1 MPYINVMPEG
11 KRFEFASGKNLM
23 EIMLD
28 AGLFIDNACGGKGL
42 CGKCRVRITEGNA
55 GEPGDTELG
64 ILKEAELAQ
73 GVRLACLVYPES
85 DISIELLQQEKKHDV
100 LASGYLPDFEFDVD
114 IVKVP
119 VTIHKPTLSDQT
131 PFENQILDQIRAS
144 KALNSDSEASGAS
157 AAFEGADAG
166 CDPVCPSG
174 ATGEAG
180 IDYDALCGHEMMP
193 GEYTAVIHNGKV
205 IALEPGDTTG
215 SLYGVAI
222 DIGTTT
228 VVCSLIDMKTG
239 EELGHASEVNAQKFF
254 GLDVLTRITYEIEN
268 PEDGREKLQKAIVGS
283 INKMVKSICDRH
295 GICQDRIYEVAV
307 GANCTMMHM
316 LMGVDARPIGKAP
329 FAPVFARAKDVKAAD
344 IGIRAA
350 SGARLYC
357 LPSVSAYIGADIVAG
372 AYVCDLKH
380 RQGNVMFIDIGTN
393 GEIVLASSGHLM
405 SCSCAAGPALE
416 GMNISSGMR
425 AAEGAIEDIRISENG
440 IELKVIGDCEPAGIC
455 GSGILTVTKE
465 LLRTGMVRK
474 TGAFVKAGKFGEDDY
489 RSKHIRVDE
498 EGKRSFIMVPGR
510 TDPDAAQDGTPG
522 ENAESGTNACDATAP
537 LYITQS
543 DIRQVQLAKGAIL
556 SGFMALM
563 KRAGISMEDLDR
575 VLIAGQFGA
584 HLPADSITGT
594 GILPFEVED
603 RIEYVGN
610 TSKTGA
616 YMALM
621 SAKVKRGMEELAHE
635 MDYLELGATDN
646 YERLLSECLIF
657 PDFK

>member
-1 MPYINVMPEG
+1 MPILKVMPEE
-11 KRFEFASGKNLM
+11 KQFDFASGKNLM

-42 CGKCRVRITEGNA
+42 CGKCRVKVCEGSVSEA
-55 GEPGDTELG
+55 GETERG
-64 ILKEAELAQ
+64 ILKAEELEQ
-73 GVRLACLVYPES
+73 GVRLACLARPEG
-85 DISIELLQQEKKHDV
+85 DITIELLQKEKKHDV
-100 LASGYLPDFEFDVD
+100 LASGYMPDFEFEQD

-119 VTIHKPTLSDQT
+119 VTIHKPTLADQT
-131 PFENQILDQIRAS
+131 PFENQIIEQV
-144 KALNSDSEASGAS
+144 
-157 AAFEGADAG
+157 GADAVVG
-166 CDPVCPSG
+166 HDG
-174 ATGEAG
+174 ATGYLG
-180 IDYDALCGHEMMP
+180 FDYTALSESPMLP

-205 IALEPGDTTG
+205 IALEPGDTTD
-215 SLYGVAI
+215 SVYGVAI

-239 EELGHASEVNAQKFF
+239 EELGHASEINAQKFF

-283 INKMVKSICDRH
+283 INKMVKSVCDRN
-295 GICQDRIYEVAV
+295 GLAQDQIYEISV

-329 FAPVFARAKDVKAAD
+329 FAPVFARAKDVKASD
-344 IGIRAA
+344 IGLKAA
-350 SGARLYC
+350 PGARLYC

-372 AYVCDLKH
+372 AYVCDLRH
-380 RQGNVMFIDIGTN
+380 RKGNVMFIDIGTN
-393 GEIVLASSGHLM
+393 GEIVLAANGHLM

-425 AAEGAIEDIRISENG
+425 AAEGAIEDIHINEDG
-440 IELKVIGDCEPAGIC
+440 IDLKVIGDCEPAGIC

-465 LLRTGMVRK
+465 LLRTGIVRK
-474 TGAFVKAGKFGEDDY
+474 TGAFVKAGKFDADDY
-489 RSKHIRVDE
+489 RSKYIAVDE
-498 EGKRSFIMVPGR
+498 EGKRSFIMTEGG
-510 TDPDAAQDGTPG
+510 DGT
-522 ENAESGTNACDATAP
+522 EP
-537 LYITQS
+537 LYITQG

-556 SGFMALM
+556 SGFMALL
-563 KRAGISMEDLDR
+563 KKAGIGMADLDK

-584 HLPADSITGT
+584 HLPAESITGT

-621 SAKVKRGMEELAHE
+621 SGTVKRQMEELAHD

-657 PDFK
+657 PSFK

>member
-1 MPYINVMPEG
+1 MPNLKVMPEEKLYG
-11 KRFEFASGKNLM
+11 FASGKNLM

-42 CGKCRVRITEGNA
+42 CGKCRVKITEGDA
-55 GEPGDTELG
+55 GEAGETERG
-64 ILKEAELAQ
+64 ILKAEELEQ
-73 GVRLACLVYPES
+73 GVRLACLTYPVS
-85 DISIELLQQEKKHDV
+85 DITIELLQKEKKHDV
-100 LASGYLPDFEFDVD
+100 LASGYMPDFEFEPD
-114 IVKVP
+114 IIKVP
-119 VTIHKPTLSDQT
+119 ITIHKPTLADQT
-131 PFENQILDQIRAS
+131 PFENQIIEQVGAE
-144 KALNSDSEASGAS
+144 ALVGHD
-157 AAFEGADAG
+157 
-166 CDPVCPSG
+166 G
-174 ATGEAG
+174 ATGYLG
-180 IDYDALCGHEMMP
+180 FDYTALREHSMLP
-193 GEYTAVIHNGKV
+193 GDYTAVIHNGKV
-205 IALEPGDTTG
+205 IALEPGDTSE

-228 VVCSLIDMKTG
+228 VVCSLVDMLTG
-239 EELGHASEVNAQKFF
+239 EELGHASEINAQKFF

-268 PEDGREKLQKAIVGS
+268 PDDGREKLQKAIVGS

-295 GICQDRIYEVAV
+295 GLTQDQIYQVTV

-329 FAPVFARAKDVKAAD
+329 FAPVFARAKDVKASD
-344 IGIRAA
+344 IGLKAA
-350 SGARLYC
+350 PGARLYC

-380 RQGNVMFIDIGTN
+380 QKGNVMFIDIGTN
-393 GEIVLASSGHLM
+393 GEIVLAADGKLM

-425 AAEGAIEDIRISENG
+425 AAEGAIEDIHINEDG
-440 IELKVIGDCEPAGIC
+440 LDLKIIGDCEPAGIC

-465 LLRTGMVRK
+465 LLRTGIVRK
-474 TGAFVKAGKFGEDDY
+474 TGAFVKADKFDENDY
-489 RSKHIRVDE
+489 RSKYIVVDE
-498 EGKRSFIMVPGR
+498 DGKRSFRMTEG
-510 TDPDAAQDGTPG
+510 GNG
-522 ENAESGTNACDATAP
+522 SEP
-537 LYITQS
+537 LYITQG
-543 DIRQVQLAKGAIL
+543 DVRQVQLAKGAIL

-563 KRAGISMEDLDR
+563 KKAGIGMADLDR

-584 HLPADSITGT
+584 HLPAESITGT

-621 SAKVKRGMEELAHE
+621 SGKVKRQMEELAHD

-657 PDFK
+657 PVFK

>member
-1 MPYINVMPEG
+1 MPILNVMPEG
-11 KRFEFASGKNLM
+11 KQYDFASGKNLM

-42 CGKCRVRITEGNA
+42 CGKCRVRITEGDA
-55 GEPGDTELG
+55 GEAGETERG
-64 ILKEAELAQ
+64 ILKAEEIEQ
-73 GVRLACLVYPES
+73 GVRLACLAYPAS
-85 DISIELLQQEKKHDV
+85 DITIELLQKEKKHDV
-100 LASGYLPDFEFDVD
+100 LASGYMPDFSFEPD

-119 VTIHKPTLSDQT
+119 VTIHKPTLADQT
-131 PFENQILDQIRAS
+131 PFENQIIEQVGAE
-144 KALNSDSEASGAS
+144 ALVGHD
-157 AAFEGADAG
+157 
-166 CDPVCPSG
+166 G
-174 ATGEAG
+174 ATGYLG
-180 IDYDALCGHEMMP
+180 FDYTALSESSMLP
-193 GEYTAVIHNGKV
+193 GEYTAVIHDGKV
-205 IALEPGDTTG
+205 IALEPGDTAG

-228 VVCSLIDMKTG
+228 VVCSLVDMLTG
-239 EELGHASEVNAQKFF
+239 EELGHASEINAQKFF

-295 GICQDRIYEVAV
+295 GLTQDQIYEVTV

-329 FAPVFARAKDVKAAD
+329 FAPVFARAKDVKASD
-344 IGIRAA
+344 IGLKAA
-350 SGARLYC
+350 PGARLYC

-380 RQGNVMFIDIGTN
+380 QKGNVMFIDIGTN
-393 GEIVLASSGHLM
+393 GEIVLAADGKLM

-425 AAEGAIEDIRISENG
+425 AAEGAIEDIHINEDG
-440 IELKVIGDCEPAGIC
+440 IDLKIIGDCEPAGIC

-465 LLRTGMVRK
+465 LLRTGIVRK
-474 TGAFVKAGKFGEDDY
+474 TGAFVKADKFSEDDY
-489 RSKHIRVDE
+489 RSKYIAVDE
-498 EGKRSFIMVPGR
+498 DGKRSFRMTEGGNG
-510 TDPDAAQDGTPG
+510 A
-522 ENAESGTNACDATAP
+522 NP
-537 LYITQS
+537 LYITQG
-543 DIRQVQLAKGAIL
+543 DVRQVQLAKGAIL

-563 KRAGISMEDLDR
+563 KKAGIGMADLDR

-584 HLPADSITGT
+584 HLPAESITGT
-594 GILPFEVED
+594 GILPFEVEE

-621 SAKVKRGMEELAHE
+621 SGSVKRQMEALAHE

-657 PDFK
+657 PVFK

>member
-1 MPYINVMPEG
+1 MPKLTVMPEG
-11 KRFEFASGKNLM
+11 KEYDFASGKNLM

-42 CGKCRVRITEGNA
+42 CGKCRVRITEGDA
-55 GEPGDTELG
+55 GEAGETERG
-64 ILKEAELAQ
+64 ILKAEELAQ
-73 GVRLACLVYPES
+73 GVRLACLAFPAG
-85 DISIELLQQEKKHDV
+85 DISIELLQKEKKHDV
-100 LASGYLPDFEFDVD
+100 LASGYMPDFEFETD
-114 IVKVP
+114 IRKLP
-119 VTIHKPTLSDQT
+119 VTIHKPTLEDQT
-131 PFENQILDQIRAS
+131 PFENQILEQT
-144 KALNSDSEASGAS
+144 GA
-157 AAFEGADAG
+157 EDIVGHD
-166 CDPVCPSG
+166 G
-174 ATGEAG
+174 ATGYIG
-180 IDYDALCGHEMMP
+180 FDYTALSEHEMLP
-193 GEYTAVIHNGKV
+193 GEYTAVLHDGKI
-205 IALEPGDTTG
+205 IALEQGDTTG

-228 VVCSLIDMKTG
+228 VVCSLVDMLTG
-239 EELGHASEVNAQKFF
+239 EELGHASEINAQKFF

-268 PEDGREKLQKAIVGS
+268 PEDGRGKLQKAIVGS
-283 INKMVKSICDRH
+283 INKMVKSICDEH
-295 GICQDRIYEVAV
+295 GLTQDQIYEVTV

-329 FAPVFARAKDVKAAD
+329 FAPVFARAKDVKASD
-344 IGIRAA
+344 IGLRAA
-350 SGARLYC
+350 PGARLYC

-372 AYVCDLKH
+372 AYVCDLRH
-380 RQGNVMFIDIGTN
+380 RKGNVMFIDIGTN
-393 GEIVLASSGHLM
+393 GEIVLAADGKLM

-425 AAEGAIEDIRISENG
+425 AAEGAIEDIHIGEDGLELG
-440 IELKVIGDCEPAGIC
+440 IIGGCEPSGIC

-465 LLRTGMVRK
+465 LLRTGIVRK
-474 TGAFVKAGKFGEDDY
+474 TGAFVKADKFDADDY
-489 RSKHIRVDE
+489 RSQYIEVDE
-498 EGKRSFIMVPGR
+498 EGKRSFRMTEG
-510 TDPDAAQDGTPG
+510 D
-522 ENAESGTNACDATAP
+522 EP
-537 LYITQS
+537 LYITQG
-543 DIRQVQLAKGAIL
+543 DVRQVQLAKGAIL

-563 KRAGISMEDLDR
+563 NKAGIGMEDLDR

-621 SAKVKRGMEELAHE
+621 SSNVKREMEELAHD
-635 MDYLELGATDN
+635 MDYLELGATEN

-657 PDFK
+657 PSFR

>member
-1 MPYINVMPEG
+1 MPILKVMPEG
-11 KRFEFASGKNLM
+11 KQFDFASGKNLM

-42 CGKCRVRITEGNA
+42 CGKCRVKITEGNVEEA
-55 GEPGDTELG
+55 GETERA
-64 ILKEAELAQ
+64 ILKAGELEQ
-73 GVRLACLVYPES
+73 GIRLACLAHPEG
-85 DISIELLQQEKKHDV
+85 DITIELLQKEKKHDV
-100 LASGYLPDFEFDVD
+100 LASGYMPDFEFEPD

-119 VTIHKPTLSDQT
+119 VTIHKPTLADQT
-131 PFENQILDQIRAS
+131 PFENQIIDQVGAE
-144 KALNSDSEASGAS
+144 ALVGHD
-157 AAFEGADAG
+157 
-166 CDPVCPSG
+166 G
-174 ATGEAG
+174 ATGYLG
-180 IDYDALCGHEMMP
+180 YDFTALREHSMLP
-193 GEYTAVIHNGKV
+193 GEYTAVLHNGKV
-205 IALEPGDTTG
+205 IALEPGDTTDA
-215 SLYGVAI
+215 LYGVAI

-228 VVCSLIDMKTG
+228 VVCSLVDMKTG
-239 EELGHASEVNAQKFF
+239 EELGHASEINAQKFF

-283 INKMVKSICDRH
+283 INKMVKSVCDKN
-295 GICQDRIYEVAV
+295 GVSQEQIYEVSV

-329 FAPVFARAKDVKAAD
+329 FAPVFARAKDVRAAD
-344 IGIRAA
+344 IGLKAA
-350 SGARLYC
+350 PGARLYC

-372 AYVCDLKH
+372 AYVCDLRH
-380 RQGNVMFIDIGTN
+380 RKGNVMFIDIGTN
-393 GEIVLASSGHLM
+393 GEIVLAANGHLM

-425 AAEGAIEDIRISENG
+425 AAEGAIEDIHINEDG

-465 LLRTGMVRK
+465 LLRTGIVRK
-474 TGAFVKAGKFGEDDY
+474 TGAFVKADKFSEDDY
-489 RSKHIRVDE
+489 RSKYISVDE
-498 EGKRSFIMVPGR
+498 DGKRSFRMTEGGE
-510 TDPDAAQDGTPG
+510 GT
-522 ENAESGTNACDATAP
+522 EP
-537 LYITQS
+537 LYITQG
-543 DIRQVQLAKGAIL
+543 DVRQVQLAKGAIL
-556 SGFMALM
+556 SGFMALLR
-563 KRAGISMEDLDR
+563 KAGIGMEDLDK

-621 SAKVKRGMEELAHE
+621 SGTVKRQMEALAHD

-657 PDFK
+657 PKF

>member
-1 MPYINVMPEG
+1 MPNLKVMPEEKLYG
-11 KRFEFASGKNLM
+11 FASGKNLM

-42 CGKCRVRITEGNA
+42 CGKCRVKITEGDA
-55 GEPGDTELG
+55 GEAGETERG
-64 ILKEAELAQ
+64 ILKAEELEQ
-73 GVRLACLVYPES
+73 GVRLACLTYPVS
-85 DISIELLQQEKKHDV
+85 DITIELLQKEKKHDV
-100 LASGYLPDFEFDVD
+100 LASGYMPDFEFEPDV
-114 IVKVP
+114 IKVP
-119 VTIHKPTLSDQT
+119 VTIHKPTLADQT
-131 PFENQILDQIRAS
+131 PFENQIIEQVGV
-144 KALNSDSEASGAS
+144 EAFVGH
-157 AAFEGADAG
+157 D
-166 CDPVCPSG
+166 G
-174 ATGEAG
+174 ATGYLG
-180 IDYDALCGHEMMP
+180 FDYTALCEHSMLP
-193 GEYTAVIHNGKV
+193 GDYTAVIHNGKV
-205 IALEPGDTTG
+205 IALEPGDTSE

-228 VVCSLIDMKTG
+228 VVCSLVDMLTG
-239 EELGHASEVNAQKFF
+239 EELGHASEINAQKFF

-268 PEDGREKLQKAIVGS
+268 PDDGREKLQKAIVGS

-295 GICQDRIYEVAV
+295 GLTQDQIYQVTV

-329 FAPVFARAKDVKAAD
+329 FAPVFARAKDVKASD
-344 IGIRAA
+344 IGLRAA
-350 SGARLYC
+350 PGARLYC

-380 RQGNVMFIDIGTN
+380 QKGNVMFIDIGTN
-393 GEIVLASSGHLM
+393 GEIVLAADGKLM

-425 AAEGAIEDIRISENG
+425 AAEGAIEDIHINEDG
-440 IELKVIGDCEPAGIC
+440 LDLKIIGDCEPAGIC

-465 LLRTGMVRK
+465 LLRTGIVRK
-474 TGAFVKAGKFGEDDY
+474 TGAFVKADKFDEDDY
-489 RSKHIRVDE
+489 RSKYIVVDE
-498 EGKRSFIMVPGR
+498 DGKRSFRM
-510 TDPDAAQDGTPG
+510 TDGGNGND
-522 ENAESGTNACDATAP
+522 P
-537 LYITQS
+537 LYITQG
-543 DIRQVQLAKGAIL
+543 DVRQVQLAKGAIL

-563 KRAGISMEDLDR
+563 KKAGIGMADLDR

-584 HLPADSITGT
+584 HLPAESITGT

-621 SAKVKRGMEELAHE
+621 SGKVKRQMEELAHD

-657 PDFK
+657 PVFK

>member
-1 MPYINVMPEG
+1 MPNLKVMPEEKLYG
-11 KRFEFASGKNLM
+11 FASGKNLM

-42 CGKCRVRITEGNA
+42 CGKCRVKITEGDA
-55 GEPGDTELG
+55 GEAGETERG
-64 ILKEAELAQ
+64 ILKTEELEQ
-73 GVRLACLVYPES
+73 GVRLACLAYPVS
-85 DISIELLQQEKKHDV
+85 DISIELLQKEKKHDV
-100 LASGYLPDFEFDVD
+100 LASGYMPDFEFEPD
-114 IVKVP
+114 IKKVP
-119 VTIHKPTLSDQT
+119 VTIHKPTLADQT
-131 PFENQILDQIRAS
+131 PFENQLIEQVGAE
-144 KALNSDSEASGAS
+144 ALVGHD
-157 AAFEGADAG
+157 
-166 CDPVCPSG
+166 G
-174 ATGEAG
+174 ATGYLG
-180 IDYDALCGHEMMP
+180 FD
-193 GEYTAVIHNGKV
+193 YTALREHSMLPGDYTALIHNGKV
-205 IALEPGDTTG
+205 IALEPGDTTDA
-215 SLYGVAI
+215 LYGVAI

-228 VVCSLIDMKTG
+228 VVCSLVDMHTG
-239 EELGHASEVNAQKFF
+239 EELGHASEINAQKFF

-283 INKMVKSICDRH
+283 INKMVKSICDKH
-295 GICQDRIYEVAV
+295 GLTQDQIYEVTV

-329 FAPVFARAKDVKAAD
+329 FAPVFARAKDVKASD
-344 IGIRAA
+344 IGLKAA
-350 SGARLYC
+350 PGARLYC

-372 AYVCDLKH
+372 AYVCDLRH
-380 RQGNVMFIDIGTN
+380 RKGNTMFIDIGTN
-393 GEIVLASSGHLM
+393 GEIVLAADGRLM

-425 AAEGAIEDIRISENG
+425 AAEGAIEDIHINEDG
-440 IELKVIGDCEPAGIC
+440 IDIKIIGDCEPAGIC

-465 LLRTGMVRK
+465 LLRTGIVRK
-474 TGAFVKAGKFGEDDY
+474 TGAFVKADKFDADDY
-489 RSKHIRVDE
+489 RSKYIAVDE
-498 EGKRSFIMVPGR
+498 DGKRSFRMTEGG
-510 TDPDAAQDGTPG
+510 DGT
-522 ENAESGTNACDATAP
+522 EP
-537 LYITQS
+537 LYITQG

-556 SGFMALM
+556 SGFMALI
-563 KRAGISMEDLDR
+563 KKAGIGMEDLDR

-584 HLPADSITGT
+584 HLPAESITGT

-621 SAKVKRGMEELAHE
+621 SGKVKRGMEELAHE

-657 PDFK
+657 PTF

>member
-1 MPYINVMPEG
+1 MPEG
-11 KRFEFASGKNLM
+11 KTYEFASGKNLM

-28 AGLFIDNACGGKGL
+28 AGLFLDNACGGKGL
-42 CGKCRVRITEGNA
+42 CGKCRVKVTGGDAGGVTE
-55 GEPGDTELG
+55 TEKG
-64 ILKEAELAQ
+64 ILKEEETSQ
-73 GVRLACLVYPES
+73 GIRLACLVVPS
-85 DISIELLQQEKKHDV
+85 GDISIEPLQHEKKHEV
-100 LASGYLPDFEFDVD
+100 LASGYMPDFEFDTD
-114 IVKVP
+114 ISKQR
-119 VTIHKPTLSDQT
+119 VTIRKPTLEDQT
-131 PFENQILDQIRAS
+131 PFEDQIL
-144 KALNSDSEASGAS
+144 EETGAS
-157 AAFEGADAG
+157 LLEY
-166 CDPVCPSG
+166 
-174 ATGEAG
+174 EAVSE
-180 IDYDALCGHEMMP
+180 HSMMP
-193 GEYTAVIHNGKV
+193 GEYTAVMHAGRV
-205 IALEPGDTTG
+205 IALEPGDTTD

-228 VVCSLIDMKTG
+228 VVCSLIDMLTG

-283 INKMVKSICDRH
+283 INKMVRSVCESN
-295 GICQDRIYEVAV
+295 GITQDQIYEFSV

-329 FAPVFARAKDVKAAD
+329 FAPVFARARDVDAKDIGLKAA
-344 IGIRAA
+344 A
-350 SGARLYC
+350 GARLYC

-380 RQGNVMFIDIGTN
+380 RKGNVMFIDIGTN
-393 GEIVLASSGHLM
+393 GEIVLASNGRLL

-425 AAEGAIEDIRISENG
+425 AAEGAIEDIRINEDG
-440 IELKVIGDCEPAGIC
+440 LELAVIGGAEPAGIC

-465 LLRTGMVRK
+465 LLRTGIVRK
-474 TGAFVKAGKFGEDDY
+474 TGAFVKAGKFSEDDY
-489 RSKHIRVDE
+489 RSKYIKVDE
-498 EGKRSFIMVPGR
+498 EGKRSFRMTEGSA
-510 TDPDAAQDGTPG
+510 DA
-522 ENAESGTNACDATAP
+522 EP
-537 LYITQS
+537 LYITQG

-563 KRAGISMEDLDR
+563 NKAGIGMEDLDR

-621 SAKVKRGMEELAHE
+621 SGEVKRGMEELAHE
-635 MDYLELGATDN
+635 MDYLELGATEN

-657 PDFK
+657 PTFR

>member
-1 MPYINVMPEG
+1 MPNLKVMPEEKLYG
-11 KRFEFASGKNLM
+11 FASGKNLM

-42 CGKCRVRITEGNA
+42 CGKCRVKITEGDA
-55 GEPGDTELG
+55 GEAGETERG
-64 ILKEAELAQ
+64 ILKAEELEQ
-73 GVRLACLVYPES
+73 GVRLACLTYPVS
-85 DISIELLQQEKKHDV
+85 DITIELLQKEKKHDV
-100 LASGYLPDFEFDVD
+100 LASGYMPDFEFEPD
-114 IVKVP
+114 IIKVP
-119 VTIHKPTLSDQT
+119 ITIHKPTLADQT
-131 PFENQILDQIRAS
+131 PFENQIIEQVGAE
-144 KALNSDSEASGAS
+144 ALVGHD
-157 AAFEGADAG
+157 
-166 CDPVCPSG
+166 G
-174 ATGEAG
+174 ATGYLG
-180 IDYDALCGHEMMP
+180 FDYTALREHSMLP
-193 GEYTAVIHNGKV
+193 GDYTAVIHNGKV
-205 IALEPGDTTG
+205 IALEPGDTSE

-228 VVCSLIDMKTG
+228 VVCSLVDMLTG
-239 EELGHASEVNAQKFF
+239 EELGHASEINAQKFF

-268 PEDGREKLQKAIVGS
+268 PDDGREKLQKAIVGS

-295 GICQDRIYEVAV
+295 GLTQDQIYQVTV

-329 FAPVFARAKDVKAAD
+329 FAPVFARAKDVKASD
-344 IGIRAA
+344 IGLKAA
-350 SGARLYC
+350 PGARLYC

-380 RQGNVMFIDIGTN
+380 QKGNVMFIDIGTN
-393 GEIVLASSGHLM
+393 GEIVLAADGKLM

-425 AAEGAIEDIRISENG
+425 AAEGAIEDIHINEDG
-440 IELKVIGDCEPAGIC
+440 LDLKIIGDCEPAGIC

-465 LLRTGMVRK
+465 LLRTGIVRK
-474 TGAFVKAGKFGEDDY
+474 TGAFVKADKFDADDY
-489 RSKHIRVDE
+489 RSKYIAVDE
-498 EGKRSFIMVPGR
+498 DGKRSFRMTEGG
-510 TDPDAAQDGTPG
+510 DGT
-522 ENAESGTNACDATAP
+522 EP
-537 LYITQS
+537 LYITQG
-543 DIRQVQLAKGAIL
+543 DVRQVQLAKGAIL

-563 KRAGISMEDLDR
+563 KKAGIGMADLDR

-584 HLPADSITGT
+584 HLPAESITGT

-621 SAKVKRGMEELAHE
+621 SGKVKRNMEELAHD

-657 PDFK
+657 PVFK

>member
-1 MPYINVMPEG
+1 MPILNVMPEG
-11 KRFEFASGKNLM
+11 KQYDFASGKNLM

-42 CGKCRVRITEGNA
+42 CGKCRVKITEGDA
-55 GEPGDTELG
+55 GEAGETERG
-64 ILKEAELAQ
+64 ILKAEELEQ
-73 GVRLACLVYPES
+73 GVRLACLAYPVS
-85 DISIELLQQEKKHDV
+85 DITIELLQKEKKHDV
-100 LASGYLPDFEFDVD
+100 LASGYMPDFEFEPD

-119 VTIHKPTLSDQT
+119 VTIHKPTLADQT
-131 PFENQILDQIRAS
+131 PFENQIIDQVGAAS
-144 KALNSDSEASGAS
+144 IVGHD
-157 AAFEGADAG
+157 
-166 CDPVCPSG
+166 G
-174 ATGEAG
+174 ATGYLG
-180 IDYDALCGHEMMP
+180 FDYTALREHSMLP
-193 GEYTAVIHNGKV
+193 GEYTAVIHEGKV

-228 VVCSLIDMKTG
+228 VVCSLVDMLTG
-239 EELGHASEVNAQKFF
+239 EELGHASEINAQKFF

-283 INKMVKSICDRH
+283 INKMVKSVCDKN
-295 GICQDRIYEVAV
+295 GVTQDQIYEVSV

-329 FAPVFARAKDVKAAD
+329 FAPVFARAKDVKASD
-344 IGIRAA
+344 IGLKAA
-350 SGARLYC
+350 PGARLYC

-372 AYVCDLKH
+372 AYVCDLRNRK
-380 RQGNVMFIDIGTN
+380 GNVMFIDIGTN
-393 GEIVLASSGHLM
+393 GEIVLAAEGKLM

-425 AAEGAIEDIRISENG
+425 AAEGAIEDIHINEDG
-440 IELKVIGDCEPAGIC
+440 IDIKVIGDCEPAGIC

-465 LLRTGMVRK
+465 LLRTGIVRK
-474 TGAFVKAGKFGEDDY
+474 TGAFVKADKFDAEDY
-489 RSKHIRVDE
+489 RSKYIAVSED
-498 EGKRSFIMVPGR
+498 GKRSFRMTEGG
-510 TDPDAAQDGTPG
+510 DGT
-522 ENAESGTNACDATAP
+522 DP
-537 LYITQS
+537 LYITQG
-543 DIRQVQLAKGAIL
+543 DVRQVQLAKGAIL
-556 SGFMALM
+556 SGFMALL
-563 KRAGISMEDLDR
+563 KKAGIGMADLDK

-584 HLPADSITGT
+584 HLPAESITGT

-621 SAKVKRGMEELAHE
+621 SGNVKRQMEELAHE

-657 PDFK
+657 PSFK

>member
-1 MPYINVMPEG
+1 MPILKVMPEE
-11 KRFEFASGKNLM
+11 KQYDFASGKNLM

-42 CGKCRVRITEGNA
+42 CGKCRVKVCEGSVSEA
-55 GEPGDTELG
+55 GETERG
-64 ILKEAELAQ
+64 ILKAEELEQ
-73 GVRLACLVYPES
+73 GVRLACLARPEG
-85 DISIELLQQEKKHDV
+85 DITIELLQKEKKHDV
-100 LASGYLPDFEFDVD
+100 LASGYMPDFEFEQD

-119 VTIHKPTLSDQT
+119 VTIHKPTLADQT
-131 PFENQILDQIRAS
+131 PFENQIIEQV
-144 KALNSDSEASGAS
+144 
-157 AAFEGADAG
+157 GADAVVG
-166 CDPVCPSG
+166 HDG
-174 ATGEAG
+174 ATGYLG
-180 IDYDALCGHEMMP
+180 FDYTALSESSMLP
-193 GEYTAVIHNGKV
+193 GEYTAVLHNGKV
-205 IALEPGDTTG
+205 IALEPGDTTAA
-215 SLYGVAI
+215 LYGVAV

-228 VVCSLIDMKTG
+228 VVCSLIDMNTG
-239 EELGHASEVNAQKFF
+239 EELGHASEINAQKFF

-283 INKMVKSICDRH
+283 INKMVKSVCDRN
-295 GICQDRIYEVAV
+295 GVSQEQIYEVSV

-329 FAPVFARAKDVKAAD
+329 FAPVFARAKDVKASD
-344 IGIRAA
+344 IGLKAA
-350 SGARLYC
+350 PGARLYC

-372 AYVCDLKH
+372 AYVCDLRH
-380 RQGNVMFIDIGTN
+380 RKGNVMFIDIGTN
-393 GEIVLASSGHLM
+393 GEIVLAANGHLM

-425 AAEGAIEDIRISENG
+425 AAEGAIEDIHINEDG
-440 IELKVIGDCEPAGIC
+440 IDLKVIGDCEPAGIC

-465 LLRTGMVRK
+465 LLRTGIVRK
-474 TGAFVKAGKFGEDDY
+474 TGAFVKAGKFDADDY
-489 RSKHIRVDE
+489 RSKYIAVDE
-498 EGKRSFIMVPGR
+498 EGKRSFIMTEGG
-510 TDPDAAQDGTPG
+510 DGT
-522 ENAESGTNACDATAP
+522 EP
-537 LYITQS
+537 LYITQG

-556 SGFMALM
+556 SGFMALL
-563 KRAGISMEDLDR
+563 KKAGIGMADLDK

-584 HLPADSITGT
+584 HLPAESITGT

-621 SAKVKRGMEELAHE
+621 SGTVKRQMEELAHD

-657 PDFK
+657 PSFK

>member
-1 MPYINVMPEG
+1 MPNLKVMPEEKLYG
-11 KRFEFASGKNLM
+11 FASGKNLM

-42 CGKCRVRITEGNA
+42 CGKCRVKITEGDA
-55 GEPGDTELG
+55 GEAGETERG
-64 ILKEAELAQ
+64 ILKAEELEQ
-73 GVRLACLVYPES
+73 GVRLACLTYPVS
-85 DISIELLQQEKKHDV
+85 DITIELLQKEKKHDV
-100 LASGYLPDFEFDVD
+100 LASGYMPDFEFEPD
-114 IVKVP
+114 IIKVP
-119 VTIHKPTLSDQT
+119 VTIHKPTLADQT
-131 PFENQILDQIRAS
+131 PFENQIIEQVGAE
-144 KALNSDSEASGAS
+144 ALVGHD
-157 AAFEGADAG
+157 
-166 CDPVCPSG
+166 G
-174 ATGEAG
+174 ATGYLG
-180 IDYDALCGHEMMP
+180 FDYTALREHSMLP
-193 GEYTAVIHNGKV
+193 GDYTAVIHNGKV
-205 IALEPGDTTG
+205 IALEPGDTSE

-228 VVCSLIDMKTG
+228 VVCSLVDILTG
-239 EELGHASEVNAQKFF
+239 EELGHASEINAQKFF

-268 PEDGREKLQKAIVGS
+268 PDDGREKLQKAIVGS

-295 GICQDRIYEVAV
+295 GLTQDQIYQVTV

-316 LMGVDARPIGKAP
+316 LLGVDARPIGKAP
-329 FAPVFARAKDVKAAD
+329 FAPVFARAKDVKASD
-344 IGIRAA
+344 IGLKAA
-350 SGARLYC
+350 PGARLYC

-380 RQGNVMFIDIGTN
+380 QKGNVMFIDIGTN
-393 GEIVLASSGHLM
+393 GEIVLAADGKLM

-425 AAEGAIEDIRISENG
+425 AAEGAIEDIHINEDG
-440 IELKVIGDCEPAGIC
+440 LDLKIIGDCEPAGIC

-465 LLRTGMVRK
+465 LLRTGIVRK
-474 TGAFVKAGKFGEDDY
+474 TGAFVKADKFDADDY
-489 RSKHIRVDE
+489 RSKYIAVDE
-498 EGKRSFIMVPGR
+498 DGKRSFRMTEGG
-510 TDPDAAQDGTPG
+510 DGT
-522 ENAESGTNACDATAP
+522 EP
-537 LYITQS
+537 LYITQG
-543 DIRQVQLAKGAIL
+543 DVRQVQLAKGAIL

-563 KRAGISMEDLDR
+563 KKAGIGMADLDR

-584 HLPADSITGT
+584 HLPAESITGT

-621 SAKVKRGMEELAHE
+621 SGKVKRDMEELAHE

-657 PDFK
+657 PVFK

>member
-1 MPYINVMPEG
+1 MPILKVMPEG
-11 KRFEFASGKNLM
+11 KQFDFASGKNLM

-42 CGKCRVRITEGNA
+42 CGKCRVKITEGNVEEA
-55 GEPGDTELG
+55 GETERA
-64 ILKEAELAQ
+64 ILKAGELEQ
-73 GVRLACLVYPES
+73 GIRLACLAHPEG
-85 DISIELLQQEKKHDV
+85 DITIELLQKEKKHDV
-100 LASGYLPDFEFDVD
+100 LASGYMPDFEFEPD

-119 VTIHKPTLSDQT
+119 VTIHKPTLADQT
-131 PFENQILDQIRAS
+131 PFENQIIDQVGAE
-144 KALNSDSEASGAS
+144 ALVGHD
-157 AAFEGADAG
+157 
-166 CDPVCPSG
+166 G
-174 ATGEAG
+174 ATGYLG
-180 IDYDALCGHEMMP
+180 YDFTALREHSMLP
-193 GEYTAVIHNGKV
+193 GEYTAVLHNGKV
-205 IALEPGDTTG
+205 IALEPGDTTDA
-215 SLYGVAI
+215 LYGVAI

-228 VVCSLIDMKTG
+228 VVCSLVDMKTG
-239 EELGHASEVNAQKFF
+239 EELGHASEINAQKFF

-283 INKMVKSICDRH
+283 INKMVKSVCDKN
-295 GICQDRIYEVAV
+295 GVSQEQIYEVSV

-329 FAPVFARAKDVKAAD
+329 FAPVFARAKDVRAAD
-344 IGIRAA
+344 IGLKAA
-350 SGARLYC
+350 PGARLYC

-372 AYVCDLKH
+372 AYVCDLRH
-380 RQGNVMFIDIGTN
+380 RKGNVMFIDIGTN
-393 GEIVLASSGHLM
+393 GEIVLAANGHLM

-425 AAEGAIEDIRISENG
+425 AAEGAIEDIHINEDG

-465 LLRTGMVRK
+465 LLRTGIVRK
-474 TGAFVKAGKFGEDDY
+474 TGAFVKADKFDADDY
-489 RSKHIRVDE
+489 RSKYIAVDE
-498 EGKRSFIMVPGR
+498 DGKRSFRM
-510 TDPDAAQDGTPG
+510 
-522 ENAESGTNACDATAP
+522 TAGDEP
-537 LYITQS
+537 LYITQG
-543 DIRQVQLAKGAIL
+543 DVRQVQLAKGAIL
-556 SGFMALM
+556 SGFMALL
-563 KRAGISMEDLDR
+563 KKAGIGMEDLDK

-584 HLPADSITGT
+584 HLPAESITGT

-621 SAKVKRGMEELAHE
+621 SGSVKRQMEELAHD

-657 PDFK
+657 PTFK

>member
-1 MPYINVMPEG
+1 MPNLKVMPEEKLYG
-11 KRFEFASGKNLM
+11 FASGKNLM

-42 CGKCRVRITEGNA
+42 CGKCRVKITEGDA
-55 GEPGDTELG
+55 GEAGETERG
-64 ILKEAELAQ
+64 ILKAEELEQ
-73 GVRLACLVYPES
+73 GVRLACLTYPVS
-85 DISIELLQQEKKHDV
+85 DITIELLQKEKKHDV
-100 LASGYLPDFEFDVD
+100 LASGYMPDFEFEPD
-114 IVKVP
+114 IIKVP
-119 VTIHKPTLSDQT
+119 VTIHKPTLADQT
-131 PFENQILDQIRAS
+131 PFENQIIEQVGAE
-144 KALNSDSEASGAS
+144 ALVGHD
-157 AAFEGADAG
+157 
-166 CDPVCPSG
+166 G
-174 ATGEAG
+174 ATGYLG
-180 IDYDALCGHEMMP
+180 FDYTALREHSMLP
-193 GEYTAVIHNGKV
+193 GDYTAVIHNGKV
-205 IALEPGDTTG
+205 IALEPGDTSE

-228 VVCSLIDMKTG
+228 VVCSLVDMLTG
-239 EELGHASEVNAQKFF
+239 EELGHASEINAQKFF

-268 PEDGREKLQKAIVGS
+268 PDDGREKLQKAIVGS
-283 INKMVKSICDRH
+283 INKMMKSICDRH
-295 GICQDRIYEVAV
+295 GLTQDQIYQVTV

-329 FAPVFARAKDVKAAD
+329 FAPVFARAKDVKASD
-344 IGIRAA
+344 IGLKAA
-350 SGARLYC
+350 PGARLYC

-380 RQGNVMFIDIGTN
+380 QKGNVMFIDIGTN
-393 GEIVLASSGHLM
+393 GEIVLAADGKLM

-425 AAEGAIEDIRISENG
+425 AAEGAIEDIHINEDG
-440 IELKVIGDCEPAGIC
+440 LDLKIIGDCEPAGIC

-465 LLRTGMVRK
+465 LLRTGIVRK
-474 TGAFVKAGKFGEDDY
+474 TGAFVKADKFDENDY
-489 RSKHIRVDE
+489 RSKYIVVDE
-498 EGKRSFIMVPGR
+498 DGKRSFRMTEG
-510 TDPDAAQDGTPG
+510 GNG
-522 ENAESGTNACDATAP
+522 SEP
-537 LYITQS
+537 LYITQG
-543 DIRQVQLAKGAIL
+543 DVRQVQLAKGAIL

-563 KRAGISMEDLDR
+563 KKAGIGMADLDR

-584 HLPADSITGT
+584 HLPAESITGT

-621 SAKVKRGMEELAHE
+621 SGKVKRNMEELAHD

-657 PDFK
+657 PVFK

>member
-1 MPYINVMPEG
+1 MPNLKVMPEEKLYG
-11 KRFEFASGKNLM
+11 FASGKNLM

-42 CGKCRVRITEGNA
+42 CGKCRVRITEGDA
-55 GEPGDTELG
+55 GEAGETERG
-64 ILKEAELAQ
+64 ILKAEELGQ
-73 GVRLACLVYPES
+73 GVRLACLTYPVS
-85 DISIELLQQEKKHDV
+85 DITIELLQKEKKHDV
-100 LASGYLPDFEFDVD
+100 LASGYMPDFEFEPD

-119 VTIHKPTLSDQT
+119 VTIHKPTLADQT
-131 PFENQILDQIRAS
+131 PFENQIIEQV
-144 KALNSDSEASGAS
+144 
-157 AAFEGADAG
+157 GADAVAG
-166 CDPVCPSG
+166 HDG
-174 ATGEAG
+174 ATGYIG
-180 IDYDALCGHEMMP
+180 FDYIALSENSMLP
-193 GEYTAVIHNGKV
+193 GEYTAVMHNGKV
-205 IALEPGDTTG
+205 TALEQGDTTD

-228 VVCSLIDMKTG
+228 VVCSLIDMLTG
-239 EELGHASEVNAQKFF
+239 EELGHASEINAQKFF

-283 INKMVKSICDRH
+283 INKMVKSICDEH
-295 GICQDRIYEVAV
+295 GLTQDQIYEVTV

-316 LMGVDARPIGKAP
+316 LMGIDARPIGKAP
-329 FAPVFARAKDVKAAD
+329 FAPVFARAKDVKAAA
-344 IGIRAA
+344 IGLKAA
-350 SGARLYC
+350 PGARLYC

-372 AYVCDLKH
+372 AYVCDLRH
-380 RQGNVMFIDIGTN
+380 RGGNVMFIDIGTN
-393 GEIVLASSGHLM
+393 GEIVLAADGKLM

-425 AAEGAIEDIRISENG
+425 AAEGAIEDIHISEDG
-440 IELKVIGDCEPAGIC
+440 IDLKVIGDCEPAGIC

-465 LLRTGMVRK
+465 LLRTGIVRK
-474 TGAFVKAGKFGEDDY
+474 TGAFVKADKFDDDDY
-489 RSKHIRVDE
+489 RSKYIAVDE
-498 EGKRSFIMVPGR
+498 DGKRSFRMTEGG
-510 TDPDAAQDGTPG
+510 DGT
-522 ENAESGTNACDATAP
+522 EP
-537 LYITQS
+537 LYITQG
-543 DIRQVQLAKGAIL
+543 DVRQVQLAKGAIL
-556 SGFMALM
+556 SGFMALL
-563 KRAGISMEDLDR
+563 KKAGIGMSDLDK

-584 HLPADSITGT
+584 HLPAESITGT

-621 SAKVKRGMEELAHE
+621 SGTVKRQMEELAHD

-657 PDFK
+657 PTFK

>member
-1 MPYINVMPEG
+1 MPKLTVMPEG
-11 KRFEFASGKNLM
+11 KEYDFASGKNLM

-42 CGKCRVRITEGNA
+42 CGKCRVRITEGDA
-55 GEPGDTELG
+55 GEAGETERG
-64 ILKEAELAQ
+64 ILKAEELAQ
-73 GVRLACLVYPES
+73 GVRLACLAFPAG
-85 DISIELLQQEKKHDV
+85 DISIELLQKEKKHDV
-100 LASGYLPDFEFDVD
+100 LASGYMPDFEFETD
-114 IVKVP
+114 IRKLP
-119 VTIHKPTLSDQT
+119 VTIRKPTLEDQT
-131 PFENQILDQIRAS
+131 PFENQILEQT
-144 KALNSDSEASGAS
+144 GA
-157 AAFEGADAG
+157 EDIVGHD
-166 CDPVCPSG
+166 G
-174 ATGEAG
+174 ATGYIG
-180 IDYDALCGHEMMP
+180 FDYTALSEHEMLP
-193 GEYTAVIHNGKV
+193 GEYTAVLHDGKI
-205 IALEPGDTTG
+205 IALEQGDTTG

-228 VVCSLIDMKTG
+228 VVCSLIDMITG
-239 EELGHASEVNAQKFF
+239 EELGHASEINAQKFF

-268 PEDGREKLQKAIVGS
+268 PEDGRGKLQKAIVGS
-283 INKMVKSICDRH
+283 INKMVKSICDEH
-295 GICQDRIYEVAV
+295 GLTQDQIYEVTV

-329 FAPVFARAKDVKAAD
+329 FAPVFARAKDVKASD
-344 IGIRAA
+344 IGLKAA
-350 SGARLYC
+350 PGARLYC

-372 AYVCDLKH
+372 AYVCDLRH
-380 RQGNVMFIDIGTN
+380 RKGNVMFIDIGTN
-393 GEIVLASSGHLM
+393 GEIVLAADGKLM

-425 AAEGAIEDIRISENG
+425 AAEGAIEDIHIGEDG
-440 IELKVIGDCEPAGIC
+440 LELKIIGGCEPAGIC

-465 LLRTGMVRK
+465 LLRTGIVRK
-474 TGAFVKAGKFGEDDY
+474 TGAFVKADKFDADDY
-489 RSKHIRVDE
+489 RSQYIEVDE
-498 EGKRSFIMVPGR
+498 EGKRSFRMTEG
-510 TDPDAAQDGTPG
+510 D
-522 ENAESGTNACDATAP
+522 EP
-537 LYITQS
+537 LYITQG
-543 DIRQVQLAKGAIL
+543 DVRQVQLAKGAIL

-563 KRAGISMEDLDR
+563 NKAGIGMEDLDR

-621 SAKVKRGMEELAHE
+621 SSKVKREMEELAHD
-635 MDYLELGATDN
+635 MDYLELGATEN

-657 PDFK
+657 PSFR

>member
-1 MPYINVMPEG
+1 MPNLKVMPEEKLYG
-11 KRFEFASGKNLM
+11 FASGKNLM

-42 CGKCRVRITEGNA
+42 CGKCRVKITEGDA
-55 GEPGDTELG
+55 GEPGETERG
-64 ILKEAELAQ
+64 ILKAEELEQ
-73 GVRLACLVYPES
+73 GIRLACLAYPVS
-85 DISIELLQQEKKHDV
+85 DITIELLQKEKKHDV
-100 LASGYLPDFEFDVD
+100 LASGYMPDFEFEPD
-114 IVKVP
+114 IIKLP
-119 VTIHKPTLSDQT
+119 VTIHKPTLADQT
-131 PFENQILDQIRAS
+131 PFENQIIEQV
-144 KALNSDSEASGAS
+144 GA
-157 AAFEGADAG
+157 ETLVGHD
-166 CDPVCPSG
+166 G
-174 ATGEAG
+174 ATGYLG
-180 IDYDALCGHEMMP
+180 FDYTALREHSMLP

-228 VVCSLIDMKTG
+228 VVCSLIDMNTG
-239 EELGHASEVNAQKFF
+239 EELGHASEINAQKFF

-268 PEDGREKLQKAIVGS
+268 PEAGREKLQKAIVGS
-283 INKMVKSICDRH
+283 INKMVKSICDEH
-295 GICQDRIYEVAV
+295 GLTQDQIYEVTV

-329 FAPVFARAKDVKAAD
+329 FAPVFARAKDVKASD
-344 IGIRAA
+344 IGLKAA
-350 SGARLYC
+350 PGARLYC

-372 AYVCDLKH
+372 AYVCDLRH
-380 RQGNVMFIDIGTN
+380 RKGNVMFIDIGTN
-393 GEIVLASSGHLM
+393 GEIVLAADGKLM

-425 AAEGAIEDIRISENG
+425 AAEGAIEDIHISEEG
-440 IELKVIGDCEPAGIC
+440 IDLKIIGDCEPAGIC

-465 LLRTGMVRK
+465 LLRTGIVRK
-474 TGAFVKAGKFGEDDY
+474 TGAFVKADKFDADDY
-489 RSKHIRVDE
+489 RSKYIAVDE
-498 EGKRSFIMVPGR
+498 DGKRSFRMTESG
-510 TDPDAAQDGTPG
+510 DGT
-522 ENAESGTNACDATAP
+522 DP
-537 LYITQS
+537 LYITQG
-543 DIRQVQLAKGAIL
+543 DVRQVQLAKGAIL

-563 KRAGISMEDLDR
+563 RKAGIGMEDLDR

-584 HLPADSITGT
+584 HLPAESITGT

-621 SAKVKRGMEELAHE
+621 SGKVKRQMEELAHE

-657 PDFK
+657 PSFK

>member
-1 MPYINVMPEG
+1 MENLSGDIINMHLLNVTPEG
-11 KRFEFASGKNLM
+11 KQFEFASGKNLM

-42 CGKCRVRITEGNA
+42 CGKCRVRVVDGDAGQA
-55 GEPGDTELG
+55 GETERG
-64 ILKEAELAQ
+64 ILKPEELEQ
-73 GVRLACLVYPES
+73 GVRLACLVYPGS
-85 DISIELLQQEKKHDV
+85 DLSIELLQKEKKHDV
-100 LASGYLPDFEFDVD
+100 LASGYMPDFEFEPD
-114 IVKVP
+114 IIKIP
-119 VTIHKPTLSDQT
+119 VTIHKPTLADQT
-131 PFENQILDQIRAS
+131 PFENQLIDQVGAAAS
-144 KALNSDSEASGAS
+144 VGKD
-157 AAFEGADAG
+157 
-166 CDPVCPSG
+166 G
-174 ATGEAG
+174 ATGHLGVAFT
-180 IDYDALCGHEMMP
+180 ALSEHDMMP
-193 GEYTAVIHNGKV
+193 GEYTAVMHDGRL
-205 IALEPGDTTG
+205 IALEPGDTTD
-215 SLYGVAI
+215 SLFGVAI

-239 EELGHASEVNAQKFF
+239 EELGHASEINAQKFF

-268 PEDGREKLQKAIVGS
+268 PSDGRAKLQKAIVGS
-283 INKMVKSICDRH
+283 INKMVKSICDRF
-295 GICQDRIYEVAV
+295 GISQDRIYEVTV

-329 FAPVFARAKDVKAAD
+329 FAPVFARAKDVEAASIGIKAAP
-344 IGIRAA
+344 
-350 SGARLYC
+350 GARLYC

-380 RQGNVMFIDIGTN
+380 RSGNTMFIDIGTN
-393 GEIVLASSGHLM
+393 GEIVLASEGRLM

-425 AAEGAIEDIRISENG
+425 AAEGAIEDIHINEDG
-440 IELKVIGDCEPAGIC
+440 LELKVIGDTEPAGIC

-465 LLRTGMVRK
+465 LLRTGIVRK
-474 TGAFVKAGKFGEDDY
+474 TGAFVKADKFGADDY
-489 RSKHIRVDE
+489 RSKYIRVDE
-498 EGKRSFIMVPGR
+498 EGKRSFRMTGG
-510 TDPDAAQDGTPG
+510 DD
-522 ENAESGTNACDATAP
+522 P
-537 LYITQS
+537 LYITQG

-556 SGFMALM
+556 SGFTALM
-563 KRAGISMEDLDR
+563 RLAGIGMEDLDT

-621 SAKVKRGMEELAHE
+621 SRKVKREMENLAHE

-657 PDFK
+657 PSFK

>member
-1 MPYINVMPEG
+1 MPILKVMPEE
-11 KRFEFASGKNLM
+11 KQFDFASGKNLM

-42 CGKCRVRITEGNA
+42 CGKCRVKITEGDA
-55 GEPGDTELG
+55 GEAGETELA
-64 ILKEAELAQ
+64 ILKAAEVEQ
-73 GVRLACLVYPES
+73 GIRLACLVHPQG
-85 DISIELLQQEKKHDV
+85 DITIELLQKEKKHDV
-100 LASGYLPDFEFDVD
+100 LASGYMPDFEFEPD

-119 VTIHKPTLSDQT
+119 VTIHKPTLADQT
-131 PFENQILDQIRAS
+131 PFENQIIDQVGA
-144 KALNSDSEASGAS
+144 GAS
-157 AAFEGADAG
+157 VGHD
-166 CDPVCPSG
+166 G
-174 ATGEAG
+174 ATGYLG
-180 IDYDALCGHEMMP
+180 FDYTALCEHSMLP
-193 GEYTAVIHNGKV
+193 GEYTAVLHNGKV
-205 IALEPGDTTG
+205 IALEPGDTTA
-215 SLYGVAI
+215 SMYGVAI

-228 VVCSLIDMKTG
+228 VVCSLVDMNTG
-239 EELGHASEVNAQKFF
+239 EELGHASEINAQKFF

-268 PEDGREKLQKAIVGS
+268 PDDGREKLQKAIVGS
-283 INKMVKSICDRH
+283 INKMVKSVCDKN
-295 GICQDRIYEVAV
+295 GLTQDQIYEVAV

-344 IGIRAA
+344 IGLKAA
-350 SGARLYC
+350 PGARLYC

-372 AYVCDLKH
+372 AYVCDLRH
-380 RQGNVMFIDIGTN
+380 RKGNVMFIDIGTN
-393 GEIVLASSGHLM
+393 GEIVLAADGHLM

-416 GMNISSGMR
+416 GMNISYGMR
-425 AAEGAIEDIRISENG
+425 AAEGAIEDIHINEDG
-440 IELKVIGDCEPAGIC
+440 LDLKVIGDCEPAGIC

-465 LLRTGMVRK
+465 LLRTGIVKK
-474 TGAFVKAGKFGEDDY
+474 TGAFVKADKFAEDDY
-489 RSKHIRVDE
+489 RSKYISVDE
-498 EGKRSFIMVPGR
+498 DGKRSFRMTEG
-510 TDPDAAQDGTPG
+510 G
-522 ENAESGTNACDATAP
+522 EGAEP
-537 LYITQS
+537 LYITQG
-543 DIRQVQLAKGAIL
+543 DVRQVQLAKGAIL
-556 SGFMALM
+556 SGFMALLR
-563 KRAGISMEDLDR
+563 KAGIGMEDLDK

-621 SAKVKRGMEELAHE
+621 SGTVKRQMEALAHD

-657 PDFK
+657 PSFK

>member
-1 MPYINVMPEG
+1 MPEG
-11 KRFEFASGKNLM
+11 KEYDFASGKNLM

-42 CGKCRVRITEGNA
+42 CGKCRVRITEGEA
-55 GEPGDTELG
+55 GEAGETERG
-64 ILKEAELAQ
+64 ILKAEELAQ
-73 GVRLACLVYPES
+73 GVRLACLAFPAG
-85 DISIELLQQEKKHDV
+85 DISIELLQEEKKHDV
-100 LASGYLPDFEFDVD
+100 LASGYMPDFEFETD
-114 IVKVP
+114 IKKRS
-119 VTIHKPTLSDQT
+119 VTIHKPTLEDQT
-131 PFENQILDQIRAS
+131 PFENQIIEQT
-144 KALNSDSEASGAS
+144 GA
-157 AAFEGADAG
+157 EDIVGHN
-166 CDPVCPSG
+166 G
-174 ATGEAG
+174 ATGYLG
-180 IDYDALCGHEMMP
+180 FGYTALCGHEMLP
-193 GEYTAVIHNGKV
+193 GEYTAVMHDGKV

-228 VVCSLIDMKTG
+228 VVCSLVDMLTG
-239 EELGHASEVNAQKFF
+239 EELGHASEINAQKFF

-268 PEDGREKLQKAIVGS
+268 PEDGRGKLQKAIVGS
-283 INKMVKSICDRH
+283 INKMVKSICDEH
-295 GICQDRIYEVAV
+295 GLTQDQIYEVTV

-329 FAPVFARAKDVKAAD
+329 FAPVFARAKDVKASD
-344 IGIRAA
+344 IGLKAA
-350 SGARLYC
+350 PGARLYC

-372 AYVCDLKH
+372 AYVCDLRH
-380 RQGNVMFIDIGTN
+380 RKGNVMFIDIGTN
-393 GEIVLASSGHLM
+393 GEIVLAADGKLM

-425 AAEGAIEDIRISENG
+425 AAEGAIEDIHISEDG
-440 IELKVIGDCEPAGIC
+440 LELKIIGGCEPAGIC

-465 LLRTGMVRK
+465 LLRTGIVRK
-474 TGAFVKAGKFGEDDY
+474 TGAFVKADKFDADDY
-489 RSKHIRVDE
+489 RSQYIEVDE
-498 EGKRSFIMVPGR
+498 EGKRSFRMTEG
-510 TDPDAAQDGTPG
+510 D
-522 ENAESGTNACDATAP
+522 EP
-537 LYITQS
+537 LYITQG
-543 DIRQVQLAKGAIL
+543 DVRQVQLAKGAIL

-563 KRAGISMEDLDR
+563 NKAGIGMEDLDR

-621 SAKVKRGMEELAHE
+621 SSKVKREMEELAHD
-635 MDYLELGATDN
+635 MDYLELGATEN

-657 PDFK
+657 PSFR